1 MNNHKSPAGRAAAAS
16 RRCVYTAI
24 IGRYERLNEQP
35 MAADS
40 SIPFICLTDDP
51 ELTSESWEIRL
62 VKPEFPGD
70 PVRSQRLLKIMAHR
84 VLPEFDASIYMD
96 NTVVLS
102 APPEAIFERYFGG
115 TPMALPAHS
124 FRERLSDE
132 FDVIALQGIDDPA
145 RVTEQR
151 EHYAR
156 SYKGVL
162 DEPVYWNGIMLR
174 DHADPAVRQMCE
186 VWSAHILR
194 YSRRDQLSINVALR
208 EAELT
213 PHVIVEDNK
222 HSWFHSWPHRN
233 DRKLPFIFP
242 DRVRQIAELKS
253 GFEKTL
259 KERNAEIQKLK
270 TMLAASTAARQEMLA
285 SHSWRVTA
293 PLRAASTAAR
303 AILTGLGRLRHRSAR
318 EASRRTAAGWKP
330 AAPESAIAR
339 DLARDGF
346 AGPIRLFTREQCD
359 LILRHYRFGGP
370 KPTPEWPKD
379 RAVVDAFFH
388 DLAMRPQILDRLA
401 DLLGPDVVLWGASV
415 VERKP
420 GQAHLVHTDIESSA
434 PAGGFV
440 SVWIGLEGTSRD
452 SALAMI
458 TRSHLFGTPVQQ
470 VMHEAGLA
478 RETTGNDRI
487 LALARQRD
495 GAAEL
500 VQPAMGDGD
509 ALFMDGRIW
518 HGSLNTGTAKR
529 TALLLQYAR
538 AGAEVP
544 IQEPGSSDWPF
555 RLTERRATCL
565 PVLVGARPAAEM
577 PGRPHGQAPVGSVV
591 SQNAGLEAGADG
603 FSPFHILRGG
613 TPNAPDMES
622 HVSVL
627 APGHS
632 PHPPHHHVEEELLVV
647 LDGEA
652 EIVIPQAAD
661 DAAPRVETLRAGG
674 LAYYPAYQFHTI
686 RNVSAQ
692 PVTYV
697 MLKWRGAPKET
708 EKQLGTLAL
717 DIGRVAA
724 DEKPISMPK
733 LFEGPTGFLTK
744 LHAHVTT
751 MAPGKGYPAHVDRH
765 DVAIIVFSGEVET
778 LGQRIGPG
786 GTAFSAAGE
795 EHGLSNPGTVPARY
809 LVFEFHA

>member
-24 IGRYERLNEQP
+24 IGRYEKLNEQP

-84 VLPEFDASIYMD
+84 VLPEFDASLYID

-115 TPMALPAHS
+115 TPMVLPAHS

-132 FDVIALQGIDDPA
+132 FDVIARQGIDDPA

-151 EHYAR
+151 EHYAS

-186 VWSAHILR
+186 VWSAHMLR

-222 HSWFHSWPHRN
+222 LSWFHSWPHRN
-233 DRKLPFIFP
+233 ERKVPFVFP
-242 DRVRQIAELKS
+242 DRVRQIADLKS
-253 GFEKTL
+253 GFDKTL

-293 PLRAASTAAR
+293 PLRAVTTAAR
-303 AILTGLGRLRHRSAR
+303 AVLTGARGLRHRPAWG
-318 EASRRTAAGWKP
+318 ASRRTAAAWKP
-330 AAPESAIAR
+330 AVPESAIAR
-339 DLARDGF
+339 ELARDGF
-346 AGPIRLFTREQCD
+346 AGPMRLFTREQCD
-359 LILRHYRFGGP
+359 LILRHYRCGGR

-379 RAVVDAFFH
+379 RAVVDPFYYEV
-388 DLAMRPQILDRLA
+388 AMRPQILDRLA

-420 GQAHLVHTDIESSA
+420 EQAHLVHTDIESSA

-440 SVWIGLEGTSRD
+440 SVWIGLEGTSRE

-495 GAAEL
+495 RAAEL

-509 ALFMDGRIW
+509 ALLMDGRIW

-529 TALLLQYAR
+529 TALLLQYAK
-538 AGAEVP
+538 AGVDVP
-544 IQEPGSSDWPF
+544 IQKPGNSDWPF

-565 PVLVGARPAAEM
+565 PVLVAGKPAAG
-577 PGRPHGQAPVGSVV
+577 PDAPHGQAPVGSVV
-591 SQNAGLEAGADG
+591 SRNAGLAAGPAG
-603 FSPFHILRGG
+603 FSPFHILRGA

-632 PHPPHHHVEEELLVV
+632 PHPPHRHVEEELLVV

-686 RNVSAQ
+686 RNVSAR

-708 EKQLGTLAL
+708 EKQLGTLVL
-717 DIGRVAA
+717 DIGGVAA
-724 DEKPISMPK
+724 DDKPISMPR

-751 MAPGKGYPAHVDRH
+751 MGPGKGYPAHVDRH

-795 EHGLSNPGTVPARY
+795 AHGLSNPGTVPARY